1 MQDFLNQ
8 LLKESSFNVWDVVLA
23 AVVVVLGWMAS
34 IWARKGTRKL
44 LERWSGLGAE
54 STNLLSRLVRYGILL
69 LTVGIVLS
77 VLGAPLQ
84 PVLAAVII
92 VVTVA
97 VLALRGIAANFG
109 AGLVIQARR
118 PVRMG
123 DTIEVDGRQGRIIEL
138 TGRTVLLLTSE
149 GDTIRVPNAL
159 LLQRPLV
166 NSTESGAVRNEIWVR
181 VTSDMSANA
190 VLQTIHDAVLSIPHR
205 NERLPETLLETAG
218 PRQVDAS
225 VRFWTSYVDR
235 EAARSAAVNAVLDA
249 LNSQQPDAWV
259 SSHRPHAVDW
269 VRPIPPISPRPGE
282 APDQ

>member
-23 AVVVVLGWMAS
+23 AVVVVLGWIGS

-69 LTVGIVLS
+69 FTVGIVLS

-92 VVTVA
+92 IVTVA

-123 DTIEVDGRQGRIIEL
+123 DTIKVDGRQGRIIEL

-159 LLQRPLV
+159 LLQQPLV

-181 VTSDMSANA
+181 VTSDVSPNV
-190 VLQTIHDAVLSIPHR
+190 VLQTIYDAVLTVPHR
-205 NERLPETLLETAG
+205 NERLPETFLESAG

-235 EAARSAAVNAVLDA
+235 EVARSAAVRAVLGA
-249 LNSQQPDAWV
+249 LNTQQPQAWV
-259 SSHRPHAVDW
+259 SSRRPQAVDW
-269 VRPIPPISPRPGE
+269 VRPIPPNSPQPGE
-282 APDQ
+282 APDR